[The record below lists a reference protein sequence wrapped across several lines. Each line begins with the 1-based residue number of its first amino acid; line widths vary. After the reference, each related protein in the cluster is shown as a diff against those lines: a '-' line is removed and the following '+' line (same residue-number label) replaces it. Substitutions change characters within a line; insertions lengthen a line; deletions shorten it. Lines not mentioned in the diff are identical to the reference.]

1 MRLSED
7 GTPFVIEINPNPDVS
22 SDSGFAR
29 AAAAIGKNY
38 SELLFTIT
46 NFALQ
51 RKYNDTKNKAV

>member
-1 MRLSED
+1 
-7 GTPFVIEINPNPDVS
+7 VIEINPNPDVS

-29 AAAAIGKNY
+29 AAAASGKSY

-51 RKYNDTKNKAV
+51 RKYNDSKNKAV